1 MLLWISFRYFGVA
14 ITGLFAPEFVDA
26 PWSLARVWNMLQR
39 LWAPVLVVGT
49 AGMAAL
55 IRVMRATLLDELR
68 KQYVVTA
75 RAKGVSE
82 RRLLFKYPVRMAINP
97 IISGIGWLLPSIISG
112 ATITSIVL
120 NLPTTGTGA
129 AGRTGGAGHVPG
141 GQLHHGAVRPGAGRQ
156 PDLRRRTGLGRSAHP
171 VRSTRNMTARARP
184 RTGTA
189 TTDESYYVAS
199 QWQMMWWKFR
209 RHRMALIAGPGLL
222 CIYLLALFAD
232 FVAPYGVSTR
242 FPAYLS
248 APPNRIRLFGAA
260 GSGGT
265 GAGDRRRLRVR
276 PARGTPPAHHAQ
288 ESTNPTASNATGC
301 AFSPL
306 ARSTASGAR
315 SRPASTCSCPPR
327 RALPCFLFGTDRLG
341 RDLFSR
347 VLYAAR
353 ISLSIGLVGVLLST
367 VLGVL
372 LGGVAGYFGGVVDRV
387 VMRLVDLLAS
397 IPTIPLWLGLAA
409 AVPRQ
414 WTVLTTYFAITLI
427 LSLVGWTHLARVV
440 RGRFLSLREEDFV
453 MAAVVAAASERAII
467 FGHLLP
473 SVLELRDRVADAGG
487 AGHDPR
493 RDRAQLPRPGHPA
506 AGGKLGHAAAGRAK
520 LPGGVTPAVGC

>member
-1 MLLWISFRYFGVA
+1 
-14 ITGLFAPEFVDA
+14 
-26 PWSLARVWNMLQR
+26 
-39 LWAPVLVVGT
+39 
-49 AGMAAL
+49 
-55 IRVMRATLLDELR
+55 
-68 KQYVVTA
+68 
-75 RAKGVSE
+75 
-82 RRLLFKYPVRMAINP
+82 
-97 IISGIGWLLPSIISG
+97 
-112 ATITSIVL
+112 
-120 NLPTTGTGA
+120 
-129 AGRTGGAGHVPG
+129 
-141 GQLHHGAVRPGAGRQ
+141 
-156 PDLRRRTGLGRSAHP
+156 
-171 VRSTRNMTARARP
+171 MTARARP

-209 RHRMALIAGPGLL
+209 RHRLALIAGPGLL

-260 GSGGT
+260 GSGGGAGSGGT
-265 GAGDRRRLRVR
+265 GAGTGGAYVYGMRVERHPHTMRKIYEPDREQRYRVR
-276 PARGTPPAHHAQ
+276 FLAAGEEYRFWGTFKTRIHLFVPAEEGA
-288 ESTNPTASNATGC
+288 
-301 AFSPL
+301 PL
-306 ARSTASGAR
+306 
-315 SRPASTCSCPPR
+315 
-327 RALPCFLFGTDRLG
+327 FLFGTDRLG

-353 ISLSIGLVGVLLST
+353 ISLSIGLVGVLIST

-372 LGGVAGYFGGVVDRV
+372 LGGVAGYFGGAVDRV

-397 IPTIPLWLGLAA
+397 IPTIPLWMGLAA

-473 SVLELRDRVADAGG
+473 SFLSYVIVSLTLAVPGMILGETALSFLGLGIQPPAVSWGTLLQDAQNFQAVSRQPWLLIPCLFVVLTVL
-487 AGHDPR
+487 
-493 RDRAQLPRPGHPA
+493 LYNF
-506 AGGKLGHAAAGRAK
+506 LGDGMRAAAD
-520 LPGGVTPAVGC
+520 PYS